1 MNETINADYSAGAW
15 KMAQKSLTIVRNS
28 IFAVTVSL
36 AAVIIT
42 LPSGAADNTL
52 TDKLGAFSGLA
63 STSDYNPA
71 LLQRTSDNG
80 DRYRL
85 NTSIPV
91 QDTRYTRSVFSVK
104 FDQKNLLP
112 LAATSRSIGGLTQN
126 NGLKK
131 RTNITLDRD
140 RSLLA
145 DYRLN
150 DK

>member
-1 MNETINADYSAGAW
+1 MT
-15 KMAQKSLTIVRNS
+15 QQPLTIIRNS

-42 LPSGAADNTL
+42 LPSGASDKNLAN
-52 TDKLGAFSGLA
+52 KLGAFSGLA
-63 STSDYNPA
+63 TTADYDPA
-71 LLQRTSDNG
+71 LVQRASSSG

-85 NTSIPV
+85 NATIPV
-91 QDTRYTRSVFSVK
+91 RDTHYTRSIFSIK

-112 LAATSRSIGGLTQN
+112 LVATSKSF

-131 RTNITLDRD
+131 RTDIALDRD

-145 DYRLN
+145 DYQLTG
-150 DK
+150 K